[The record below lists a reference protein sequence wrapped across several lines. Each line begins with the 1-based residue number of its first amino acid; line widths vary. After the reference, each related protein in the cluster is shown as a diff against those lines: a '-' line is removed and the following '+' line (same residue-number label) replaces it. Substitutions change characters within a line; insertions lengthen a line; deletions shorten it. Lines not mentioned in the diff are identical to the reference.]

1 MPVPRPFV
9 ALLMA
14 LAIAGGAHAE
24 TITGTVVSIADG
36 DTLTLLD
43 ATRTQHKIRLA
54 GIDAPEKAQPYG
66 NVSRQSLGE
75 LAFQRWAVADCPK
88 KDRYGRR
95 VCTVTVNGQDVGLL
109 QLRRG
114 GIGDTPM
121 SSRRASGRPMRRPRL
136 GLAPALWGCGRIR
149 TRFRRGSGGAVSEC
163 TTS

>member
-1 MPVPRPFV
+1 
-9 ALLMA
+9 MA

-114 GIGDTPM
+114 LAWWYRRYAHEQQPGQRAAYEAAEAGA
-121 SSRRASGRPMRRPRL
+121 RASSEGLWQDKSPVPPWEWRRLRD
-136 GLAPALWGCGRIR
+136 R
-149 TRFRRGSGGAVSEC
+149 
-163 TTS
+163 